1 MSSLY
6 RKCTCMRD
14 MMIIVLGV
22 CTDAKHE
29 VSTLSRII
37 SEGTA
42 HVTHQG
48 VDILVL
54 YDAYRHFG
62 AVASAGVD
70 DRKLHCA
77 PERRAH
83 VLIPK
88 RCAFV
93 SRLVSLRKR

>member
-1 MSSLY
+1 
-6 RKCTCMRD
+6 MRD